1 MFSLLGMINSYIGYF
16 NMNATLKGRIYTIV
30 GGVGNFYLL
39 YVAYRFF
46 ANGFIGRGSLFILV
60 FLILLY
66 FTYLNVLYFFT
77 PDKTSRFD
85 ISPKIEKLLGIKIPD
100 ATAQEKAK
108 VAPGFVQTNGI
119 FDQNE
124 FLPSTLKFSAKQRE
138 NLKLVVAQ
146 LEKIGYL
153 KLDFAGKNDQELF
166 KSSKTGERFYALAT
180 PVALPYYE
188 LREKKG
194 KLLVYGGVNQIEAV
208 ELGEVT
214 QVGLLR
220 GYEALKRYQLSLATV
235 LLAKGPYKFAG
246 RSTMMQKDEP
256 YELQIQIAYRER
268 EAHPDFEARLKD
280 EFRQKEQD
288 FEAREKQLEKEH
300 LSRRAKNRN
309 N

>member
-16 NMNATLKGRIYTIV
+16 NMNATLKSRIYTIV
-30 GGVGNFYLL
+30 GGIGNFYLL

-46 ANGFIGRGSLFILV
+46 ANGFIGRGLLFILA
-60 FLILLY
+60 FLVLLY

-77 PDKTSRFD
+77 PDKTSKLD

-100 ATAQEKAK
+100 TMAQEKAK
-108 VAPGFVQTNGI
+108 AAPGFVQTNGI
-119 FDQNE
+119 FEQNE
-124 FLPSTLKFSAKQRE
+124 FLPSTLKFNAKQRE
-138 NLKLVVAQ
+138 NLKTVVLQ

-153 KLDFAGKNDQELF
+153 KLDFAGKKDQELF
-166 KSSKTGERFYALAT
+166 KSAQTGERFYALAE
-180 PVALPYYE
+180 PIALPYYE
-188 LREKKG
+188 LREKQG
-194 KLLVYGGVNQIEAV
+194 KLFVYGGVNQIEAL

-220 GYEALKRYQLSLATV
+220 GYEARHRYQLSIATA

-246 RSTMMQKDEP
+246 RSTMMAKDEP

-268 EAHPDFEARLKD
+268 EEEPAFEARLKS
-280 EFRQKEQD
+280 EFKQKEQN

-300 LSRRAKNRN
+300 LSRRAKNRQN
-309 N
+309 